1 MTVWGEGGWVLGG
14 YEVEKK
20 KWGSREGGRGKG
32 EGGSRWKED
41 EEMGGGREHAA
52 DAREE
57 KEEN

>member
-1 MTVWGEGGWVLGG
+1 MERGE
-14 YEVEKK
+14 
-20 KWGSREGGRGKG
+20 EGM
-32 EGGSRWKED
+32 WQED